1 MKSKNINL
9 DPVKYTLENLDLES
23 KNIYLGIDFFSLAKY
38 LKIKNFNYL
47 EATEYI
53 LNYIKKTL
61 GNDGNIIIPVF
72 NFDCVSQKIFSIIN
86 SEGQSG
92 AFGNILLK
100 KFYNHRTYHPLYSF
114 LCLGKKFKDYK
125 KKRNQNAT
133 GKNSLW
139 KNFIDEDYELIT
151 LGHHWNR
158 SFAHVHYIENLLGV
172 DYRFNLNFSVKYF
185 ENKKK
190 FINKNFSFFARKRE
204 ICEFS
209 GVTFDC
215 DKLFMKE
222 KVSKFYRYKNLISFK
237 LNIRRASDILIEDL
251 SRNSEKLISY
261 IRPNKINKNVLHS
274 GDGTMLSLEKKYLKY
289 I

>member
-1 MKSKNINL
+1 MGMPAVGKTSVAQSLSK
-9 DPVKYTLENLDLES
+9 
-23 KNIYLGIDFFSLAKY
+23 
-38 LKIKNFNYL
+38 KIKYEFMDMDRFI
-47 EATEYI
+47 ED
-53 LNYIKKTL
+53 K
-61 GNDGNIIIPVF
+61 
-72 NFDCVSQKIFSIIN
+72 FDLV
-86 SEGQSG
+86 
-92 AFGNILLK
+92 
-100 KFYNHRTYHPLYSF
+100 
-114 LCLGKKFKDYK
+114 
-125 KKRNQNAT
+125 
-133 GKNSLW
+133 
-139 KNFIDEDYELIT
+139 T
-151 LGHHWNR
+151 LGHHYSR
-158 SFAHVHYIENLLGV
+158 SLTHMHYIENLLGV

-237 LNIRRASDILIEDL
+237 LNIRQASDILIEDL

-274 GDGTMLSLEKKYLKY
+274 GDGTMLSLEKKYLKN